1 MLEINKEKEFNL
13 KKIYGSKFY
22 DKWIKKYPILAN
34 EDVLAWLRDKLDKF
48 SNSGKDK
55 TKFSITTYVN
65 QLQSYCLYN
74 QVNNPTELLK
84 EEIDIRNLRLKKY
97 LNFLLLAKSEEE
109 LKKIKEIGFNKKPSD
124 VSVRNMIQ
132 SRIKSFYSNRGAN
145 ISYGIETAKSGKNE
159 NEINLTG
166 DYGKEIIKKIKTK
179 LESPEF
185 RLVVQLQTQLGLRI
199 DDVLNELPSGDYKI
213 EKYGDHY
220 FIKNFRT
227 QKIGVV
233 INYLFFTRELSE
245 LFQSIYNFD
254 DLTKLDLTTILKTNR
269 DTRIDQNSFLQRI
282 KEVFNELGINGNIKT
297 HSFRKYFSSQV
308 RNCKK
313 LDDEF
318 KEHLMGHAEFNLSQ
332 AYNNN
337 LRDIEWFYH
346 NWKYI
351 ETIICVDCI
360 VYDNTNKD
368 IIKLKEE
375 NLKLK
380 EQVELALKGKLELEK
395 EMTSLKEMVSNLA
408 KKLE

>member
-1 MLEINKEKEFNL
+1 MLEIDKEKEFNL
-13 KKIYGSKFY
+13 KKIYGSTLY
-22 DKWIKKYPILAN
+22 NKWIKKYPILTN
-34 EDVLAWLRDKLDKF
+34 EDVLAWLRDKIDKF

-55 TKFSITTYVN
+55 SKFAITTYAN
-65 QLQSYCLYN
+65 QLQSYCLFN
-74 QVNNPTELLK
+74 QVDNPTELLK
-84 EEIDIRNLRLKKY
+84 EEIDVRNLRLKKY

-109 LKKIKEIGFNKKPSD
+109 LSKIKEIGFNKKPSE
-124 VSVRNMIQ
+124 VSIRNMIQ
-132 SRIKSFYSNRGAN
+132 SRLKSFYSNRGAN
-145 ISYGIETAKSGKNE
+145 ISFGIETAKSGKNE

-166 DYGKEIIKKIKTK
+166 DNGKDIIKKIKIK

-185 RLVVQLQTQLGLRI
+185 KLVVQLQTQLGLRI
-199 DDVLNELPSGDYKI
+199 DDVLNELPSGKYKI
-213 EKYGDHY
+213 EKYGEHY

-245 LFQSIYNFD
+245 LFQSIYNLD

-282 KEVFNELGINGNIKT
+282 KEVFDELGINGNIKT

-308 RNCKK
+308 RKCKK
-313 LDDEF
+313 LDAEF

-332 AYNNN
+332 SYNNN
-337 LRDIEWFYH
+337 LRDIEWFYN
-346 NWKYI
+346 NWKKI
-351 ETIICVDCI
+351 EILVCVDCI
-360 VYDNTNKD
+360 VYDTTNKD

-380 EQVELALKGKLELEK
+380 EQVDLALKGKIELEK
-395 EMTSLKEMVSNLA
+395 EMDSLKKMVSDLA